1 MGIVIFFV
9 LAAIAVGIIAYPLL
23 PGRRTPA
30 QPAPV
35 LTDAEIEQE
44 VRNLRR
50 ARSERRTQSV
60 RSTHSRGGLSCP
72 SCGKA
77 YQAGDLFCVRCGS
90 GLPEVEAQSEPDEL
104 VCPSCGVSLHA
115 GDQFCAKC
123 GHRVATEEVA

>member
-23 PGRRTPA
+23 SGRTPA
-30 QPAPV
+30 LPAPA
-35 LTDAEIEQE
+35 LTDAEIERA

-50 ARSERRTQSV
+50 TKSERRT
-60 RSTHSRGGLSCP
+60 RSQGGLSCP
-72 SCGKA
+72 SCGNA
-77 YQAGDLFCVRCGS
+77 YQEGDLFCVRCGS
-90 GLPEVEAQSEPDEL
+90 SLPEVEVESEPDEL

>member
-30 QPAPV
+30 QPALV
-35 LTDAEIEQE
+35 LTDAEIERE
-44 VRNLRR
+44 VRNL
-50 ARSERRTQSV
+50 RRTQSV
-60 RSTHSRGGLSCP
+60 RSTRSRGGLSCS

-77 YQAGDLFCVRCGS
+77 YQQGDLFCVRCGG

-104 VCPSCGVSLHA
+104 VCPSCGISLHA

>member
-9 LAAIAVGIIAYPLL
+9 LAAIAVGIIAYPML

-35 LTDAEIEQE
+35 LTDAEIEQQ

-50 ARSERRTQSV
+50 SRSERRT
-60 RSTHSRGGLSCP
+60 RSRGGLSCP

-90 GLPEVEAQSEPDEL
+90 GLTEVEAQSEPDEL
-104 VCPSCGVSLHA
+104 VCPSCGVSLDA
-115 GDQFCAKC
+115 DDQFCAKC
-123 GHRVATEEVA
+123 GHHVATEEVA

>member
-1 MGIVIFFV
+1 MGIVVFFV

-30 QPAPV
+30 QPALV

-50 ARSERRTQSV
+50 TQSERRT
-60 RSTHSRGGLSCP
+60 RSRGGLSCP

-77 YQAGDLFCVRCGS
+77 YQAGDLFCVRCGG

-104 VCPSCGVSLHA
+104 ACPSCGISLHA